1 MSTRRFPDSVI
12 DGFIKYNEYMRISF
26 HKMLAYRVSYLIGVI
41 TYIIHVSVYYFL
53 YKALYHQSHT
63 INGYDLQQM
72 VTYVAIGWI
81 SKSFYLNYIDR
92 ELTEEVK
99 SGHVAMDLIKPID
112 FQLMCFARGLGQS
125 LFRIVLFTPPI
136 IIVTT
141 CMFPISG
148 PASPVHMFFFI
159 LSTFLS
165 VLIYSGIN
173 YTIGLLSIFF
183 LSISG
188 ILYSKNMI
196 IELLSGL
203 LIPLDWFPL
212 WFQKFS
218 AFLPFQA
225 IAFLPLK
232 IYLGRLDG
240 SGLVYAISLQFL
252 WVIITMLIGRLVWKI
267 CQRQILIQGG

>member
-1 MSTRRFPDSVI
+1 
-12 DGFIKYNEYMRISF
+12 MRISF
-26 HKMLAYRVSYLIGVI
+26 HKMLAYRISYLIGII

-53 YKALYHQSHT
+53 YKALYHQSST

-72 VTYVAIGWI
+72 VTYVSIGWI

-112 FQLMCFARGLGQS
+112 FQLMYFARGLGQS

-136 IIVTT
+136 IVVTS
-141 CMFPISG
+141 CLFSISA
-148 PASPVHMFFFI
+148 PASPWHMLFFI
-159 LSTFLS
+159 LSTFFS
-165 VLIYSGIN
+165 VLIYLGIN
-173 YTIGLLSIFF
+173 YIIGLLSIFF

-212 WFQKFS
+212 WFQKIS

-225 IAFLPLK
+225 IAYLPLK
-232 IYLGRLDG
+232 IYLGSLVG
-240 SGLVYAISLQFL
+240 SELVLALILQFL
-252 WVIITMLIGRLVWKI
+252 WVIIIGFIGRLVWKL